1 MCSGYMKQLLQLRAQ
16 FIQTDKVWRPGE
28 PWRRLDPGDLA
39 PFIPNLNLIGA
50 ASAVDGIHPL
60 SGAPPFLRSQSSTAS
75 SSEVGLFLLL
85 KRALHELLS
94 LLRGGEALVDVFV
107 LVVDEV
113 LVLLKLVVLA
123 AEELV
128 EL

>member
-1 MCSGYMKQLLQLRAQ
+1 M
-16 FIQTDKVWRPGE
+16 
-28 PWRRLDPGDLA
+28 
-39 PFIPNLNLIGA
+39 
-50 ASAVDGIHPL
+50 
-60 SGAPPFLRSQSSTAS
+60 
-75 SSEVGLFLLL
+75 L
-85 KRALHELLS
+85 KRGLHELLN

-113 LVLLKLVVLA
+113 LVLLKLVILA

>member
-1 MCSGYMKQLLQLRAQ
+1 ML
-16 FIQTDKVWRPGE
+16 F
-28 PWRRLDPGDLA
+28 
-39 PFIPNLNLIGA
+39 
-50 ASAVDGIHPL
+50 PL
-60 SGAPPFLRSQSSTAS
+60 LRSKSSTASS

-85 KRALHELLS
+85 KRSVHELLN
-94 LLRGGEALVDVFV
+94 LLWCGEALVDEFV

-128 EL
+128 DL